1 MARTRYAPDRG
12 LTVRMTV
19 TMFLLG
25 LVFVAFV
32 AAIIGILTAVH
43 ASGAAIVLVALI
55 FGGGSAIA
63 SLFYSDK
70 IALSAAGARVVTPQD
85 EPELHAIVDRLCALA
100 DMDKPRVAIAPT
112 RMPNAFATGRNSK
125 NSVLCVTE
133 GLMYHSNLTPEEKE
147 GVLAHELSHVAHKDV
162 QVMTVASLLAIVA
175 GLLVRFAFYSELF
188 GGGRRS
194 SNNNQGGIPVVLI
207 IMAVSVVV
215 YAVSFLLIRVLSRY
229 RELAADRSGAL
240 LTGQPSALASALT
253 KVSQGMSRIPNED
266 LRAAEPLNAF
276 YFAPAMKLTRGG
288 GGGGGGGGGKSLSQ
302 LFSTHPSLEKRL
314 EQLAKIQR
322 ELGQPTAGRIERG
335 PGRLM
340 GFLDTLLGRTKPVQP
355 KLDDLFALPSAAITL
370 QASSGFIPTGSGSVC
385 FRSVEGKTFSDI
397 ESDVRDLLNM
407 DAGKPGGGL
416 PVEVTRDSY
425 GYTWLVSSHLSDEL
439 DGLVT
444 DLHAVNSALVDNGFG
459 PQLLCTLVAF
469 RDERERRLAL
479 VYLYKRGT
487 FYPFAPLSGQQRD
500 NALEIQIKNALA
512 DDLKIEQD
520 LTRWFPVWGA
530 PGM

>member
-70 IALSAAGARVVTPQD
+70 IALAAAGAQVVTPKQA
-85 EPELHAIVDRLCALA
+85 PELHAIVDRLCALA

-112 RMPNAFATGRNSK
+112 VMPNAFATGRNSK

-133 GLMYHSNLTPEEKE
+133 GLLYRSDLTPEELE

-194 SNNNQGGIPVVLI
+194 NNNQGGIPVVLV

-253 KVSQGMSRIPNED
+253 KVSKGMAFIPKED

-288 GGGGGGGGGKSLSQ
+288 DGRDGRGGGKSLSQ

-314 EQLAKIQR
+314 EQLAKIQHQ
-322 ELGQPTAGRIERG
+322 LGQT
-335 PGRLM
+335 
-340 GFLDTLLGRTKPVQP
+340 T
-355 KLDDLFALPSAAITL
+355 
-370 QASSGFIPTGSGSVC
+370 
-385 FRSVEGKTFSDI
+385 
-397 ESDVRDLLNM
+397 
-407 DAGKPGGGL
+407 PGG
-416 PVEVTRDSY
+416 
-425 GYTWLVSSHLSDEL
+425 
-439 DGLVT
+439 
-444 DLHAVNSALVDNGFG
+444 
-459 PQLLCTLVAF
+459 
-469 RDERERRLAL
+469 
-479 VYLYKRGT
+479 
-487 FYPFAPLSGQQRD
+487 LSGPR
-500 NALEIQIKNALA
+500 
-512 DDLKIEQD
+512 
-520 LTRWFPVWGA
+520 
-530 PGM
+530 